1 MLFLNIEDDLKM
13 IQALYIF
20 QSNSKELL
28 YNKSFQSDE
37 KLEMFDSF
45 FTALQT
51 FVSELTESST
61 ESLNTI
67 ELGAYLVLI
76 TRISEFLLDLVIIAD
91 KEDIKEVQK
100 LIPKINEII
109 LNYQNL
115 FTDWDRKPEK
125 FEMFDLQIIKLIL
138 SDKKLIAG
146 SSLTTDQSIIL
157 KSIWEQKGSLSD
169 QLREDLSKE
178 RDELM
183 NQYLNEKNF
192 LEKYKISKKLIDI
205 SEKLRDDEKFIE
217 YQAESKSLKDE
228 IKDRKLRLQY
238 YLDKVK
244 ESLEYNRYAE
254 TYSCLYSFC
263 IKLEN
268 FADPTF
274 IMKYKTLAKNI
285 LNREKMPKDK
295 FKQQLQ
301 EISKIEQ
308 EFNENISL
316 DSL

>member
-20 QSNSKELL
+20 QSNSKDLL
-28 YNKSFQSDE
+28 YNKSFQSEE
-37 KLEMFDSF
+37 KLEMFESF
-45 FTALQT
+45 FSALQT
-51 FVSELTESST
+51 FVSELTDDSK

-67 ELGAYLVLI
+67 ELGAYFVLI
-76 TRISEFLLDLVIIAD
+76 TRISEFLLDLVIITD
-91 KEDIKEVQK
+91 REDIKEVQK

-109 LNYQNL
+109 LSYQDL
-115 FTDWDRKPEK
+115 FTDWDGKPEK
-125 FEMFDLQIIKLIL
+125 FEMFDLKIIKLIL

-146 SSLTTDQSIIL
+146 SSLTTDQSTIL

-205 SEKLRDDEKFIE
+205 SF
-217 YQAESKSLKDE
+217 LKDE

-238 YLDKVK
+238 YLDRVK
-244 ESLEYNRYAE
+244 ESLEYSRYAE

-263 IKLEN
+263 IKLEDL
-268 FADPTF
+268 ADTTF
-274 IMKYKTLAKNI
+274 IMKYRTLAETLLKRDKI
-285 LNREKMPKDK
+285 PKDK
-295 FKQQLQ
+295 FKESLQ

-308 EFNENISL
+308 EFNENVSL

>member
-20 QSNSKELL
+20 QSNSKDLL
-28 YNKSFQSDE
+28 YNKSFQSEE
-37 KLEMFDSF
+37 KLEMFESF
-45 FTALQT
+45 FSALQT
-51 FVSELTESST
+51 FVSELTDDSK

-67 ELGAYLVLI
+67 ELGAYFVLI
-76 TRISEFLLDLVIIAD
+76 TRISEFLLDLVIITD
-91 KEDIKEVQK
+91 REDIKEVQK

-109 LNYQNL
+109 LSYQDL
-115 FTDWDRKPEK
+115 FTDWDGKPEK

-146 SSLTTDQSIIL
+146 SSLTTDQSTIL

-217 YQAESKSLKDE
+217 YQAESKFLKDE

-238 YLDKVK
+238 YLDRVK
-244 ESLEYNRYAE
+244 ESLEYSRYAE

-263 IKLEN
+263 IKLEDL
-268 FADPTF
+268 ADTTF
-274 IMKYKTLAKNI
+274 IMKYRTLAETLLKRDKI
-285 LNREKMPKDK
+285 PKDK
-295 FKQQLQ
+295 FKESLQ

-308 EFNENISL
+308 EFNENVSL